1 MGKQRRLAVHRRT
14 REWRSEVTHQVG
26 HRADQLA
33 IGRATLVAGAVHPG
47 TAALVGT
54 GIEVEEEATDMLA
67 MLVDLKQAYI
77 RVPAVEARQFF
88 DLNAVELLNDGEQA
102 AQHLVDRE
110 PGAHLLLR
118 NAVALLAQLLAVVAD
133 VPALQVAQAL
143 LGGEGLQLLQIT
155 GRERLAAHRQ
165 ITQKI

>member
-1 MGKQRRLAVHRRT
+1 
-14 REWRSEVTHQVG
+14 
-26 HRADQLA
+26 
-33 IGRATLVAGAVHPG
+33 
-47 TAALVGT
+47 
-54 GIEVEEEATDMLA
+54 MLA

-165 ITQKI
+165 ITQKS